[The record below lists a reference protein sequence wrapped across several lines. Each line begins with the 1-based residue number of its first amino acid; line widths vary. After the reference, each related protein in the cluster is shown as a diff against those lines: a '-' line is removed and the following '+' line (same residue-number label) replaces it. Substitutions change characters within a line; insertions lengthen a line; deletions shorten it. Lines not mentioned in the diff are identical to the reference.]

1 MPGKFGAG
9 ETHPPWVEYP
19 PGMPFHIIEYRRPVR
34 GLVLVAV
41 LLLGG
46 CSKQEPLYTEQLF
59 VFGTLVEFSIWGA
72 ESEQAREAVSAVAAD
87 FQRMHR
93 DWHAWKPGALTELN
107 RALAAGEPAE
117 ADPFVL
123 PLIEESK
130 ELYRRSEGLF
140 NPAIGRLI
148 ALWGFHSD
156 DRPTGPPPSQKT
168 IADLVARHPTM
179 NDIDVQA
186 NRVRSRN
193 PAVQLDF
200 GAFAKGYAIDLAV
213 RRLREQGI
221 DHAIVNAGGD
231 LRAIGRRGERPWR
244 VGIRHPQGRG
254 VLASVE
260 TDGDDSVF
268 TSGNYERY
276 REHEGVRHSHI
287 IDPRSGMPV
296 EHVASVTVI
305 HDNGAVADAAATA
318 LTVAGPK
325 AWHRIAQAMGI
336 KYAMLVDGE
345 GTVYMNPAMAGRI
358 RFEGGDPPE
367 IVFGELL

>member
-1 MPGKFGAG
+1 
-9 ETHPPWVEYP
+9 
-19 PGMPFHIIEYRRPVR
+19 VR
-34 GLVLVAV
+34 GLLLIAV

-59 VFGTLVEFSIWGA
+59 VFGTLVEFSIWGV
-72 ESEQAREAVSAVAAD
+72 EPGQAREAVSAVAAD

-93 DWHAWKPGALTELN
+93 DWHAWKPGALTAFNL
-107 RALAAGEPAE
+107 AVAAGEPAE
-117 ADPFVL
+117 VDAFVL

-130 ELYRRSEGLF
+130 QLYRRSEGLF
-140 NPAIGRLI
+140 NPAIGQLI

-156 DRPTGPPPSQKT
+156 DRPSGPPPSKKA
-168 IADLVARHPTM
+168 IAELVASHPTM
-179 NDIDVQA
+179 DDIDIQGNV
-186 NRVRSRN
+186 VRSRN

-213 RRLREQGI
+213 RRLREKGI

-244 VGIRHPQGRG
+244 VGIRHPQGQG
-254 VLASVE
+254 LLASVE

-276 REHEGVRHSHI
+276 REHEGIRHSHI

-318 LTVAGPK
+318 LTVAGSG
-325 AWHRIAQAMGI
+325 AWHRIAQGMGI
-336 KYAMLVDGE
+336 EYAMLVDGQ
-345 GTVYMNPAMAGRI
+345 GTVYMNPAMARRV
-358 RFEGGDPPE
+358 RFEGGDPPT
-367 IVFGELL
+367 IVFSKPLSNARME